1 MTNHW
6 NEGFLR
12 VATACPPVT
21 VADVAANV
29 EAIRSLYQAATV
41 AQCGVVVFP
50 ELSLTGYSLGDLV
63 LHAGMRN
70 AACNGLL
77 AVAELTAS
85 SQTVLIVGLPF
96 AHADALYNVSAVLA
110 GGRIVG
116 LVPKQHLPN
125 YGEFY
130 EKRWYQHWN
139 LPNTTVRIGASD
151 VPFGTQLLFGVGR
164 VTFGIEV
171 CEDLWVNHAPSHAL
185 VDNGAL
191 CIFNPS
197 ASPELVGKAAYRR
210 DLVRIQSA
218 KLVCAYMYAGC
229 DWTESTMDVVMSGHQ
244 LIVSQGTLLAERPP
258 FAVDQRLLVSDIDI
272 DHLIMD
278 RTRDTNRHHATDYL
292 CLDTHVHPS
301 LAEPQ
306 PQLVAHPFLPSAE
319 HPQQRQERLQ
329 HIIDIQ
335 AHGLAQRIRASKAPH
350 LHLGLSGGLDSTLAF
365 VVAIRTAQIIGRPV
379 ADLLRCYT
387 MPAQSSSERTQSN
400 AVALAQAF
408 GVPCTVIPIG
418 ALVSA
423 ELQALG
429 HDGVTQ
435 DITYENVQ
443 ARLRTS
449 ILFNSANQ
457 HGGLVLGTGD
467 LSEIALGW
475 CTFNGD
481 HMSHYHVNAGVP
493 KTLVRHLVTHMA
505 AVFDASV
512 QAILADIVDT
522 PISPELTSTQSGD
535 VSQKTEDIIGPY
547 ELHDFF
553 LYHLV
558 RWGDAPTKI
567 LALAT
572 RAFADAY
579 DAATIERW
587 LRVFMRR
594 FTLSQFKRSVMP
606 DGPKVG
612 SVALSPRGDWRMPS
626 DLSNTAVWQWPEV
639 TQ

>member
-1 MTNHW
+1 MTNEW
-6 NEGFLR
+6 NAGYLR
-12 VATACPPVT
+12 VATACPTVT
-21 VADVAANV
+21 VADVDANV
-29 EAIRSLYQAATV
+29 AAIQVLYLAATRD
-41 AQCGVVVFP
+41 QCAVVVCP

-63 LHAGMRN
+63 LHAGLRS
-70 AACNGLL
+70 AALTGLL
-77 AVAELTAS
+77 ALAALTAAYR
-85 SQTVLIVGLPF
+85 TVLIVGLPI
-96 AHADALYNVSAVLA
+96 AHADAIYNVAAILA

-130 EKRWYQHWN
+130 EKRWYHSWQQT
-139 LPNTTVRIGASD
+139 NTSVPIGAAD
-151 VPFGTQLLFGVGR
+151 VPFGTQLLFGVGNIS
-164 VTFGIEV
+164 FGVEI
-171 CEDLWVNHAPSHAL
+171 CEDLWVNHAPSQAL
-185 VDNGAL
+185 VDNGAV
-191 CIFNPS
+191 CVFNLS

-218 KLVCAYMYAGC
+218 KLVCAYVYAGC

-244 LIVSQGTLLAERPP
+244 LIASQGTILAERIP
-258 FAVDQRLLVSDIDI
+258 FATAERLLVCDIDI
-272 DHLIMD
+272 EHLAMD
-278 RTRDTNRHHATDYL
+278 RTRDTNRPHATEYTR
-292 CLDTHVHPS
+292 LDTLVLPHVDDPR
-301 LAEPQ
+301 
-306 PQLVAHPFLPSAE
+306 PQLVAHPFLPTAE
-319 HPQQRQERLQ
+319 NPVQRQERLQ

-335 AHGLAQRIRASKAPH
+335 AHGLAQRIRASRSAH

-365 VVAIRTAQIIGRPV
+365 VVATRTAQIIGRPV
-379 ADLLRCYT
+379 AELLRCYT

-408 GVPCTVIPIG
+408 AVPCTVISIG
-418 ALVSA
+418 QLVSA

-449 ILFNSANQ
+449 ILFNSANRW
-457 HGGLVLGTGD
+457 GGLVLGTGD

-493 KTLVRHLVTHMA
+493 KTLVRHLVIHMA
-505 AVFDASV
+505 ARYDAHI
-512 QAILADIVDT
+512 QAILADIVAT
-522 PISPELTSTQSGD
+522 PISPELTSAHTGE
-535 VSQKTEDIIGPY
+535 VTQKTEDIIGPY

-558 RWGDAPTKI
+558 RWGDAPTKV

-572 RAFADAY
+572 RAFADVY

-587 LRVFMRR
+587 LRVFVRR
-594 FTLSQFKRSVMP
+594 FTGNQFKRSVMP

-626 DLSNTAVWQWPEV
+626 DLSNAAVWQWPEV

>member
-1 MTNHW
+1 MSNQW
-6 NEGFLR
+6 NEGFVR
-12 VATACPPVT
+12 VASACPTVT

-29 EAIRSLYQAATV
+29 EAIRSLYLAATIEQT
-41 AQCGVVVFP
+41 AVVVCP

-63 LHAGMRN
+63 LHAGLRS
-70 AACNGLL
+70 A
-77 AVAELTAS
+77 AVAGLIELATLTAAY
-85 SQTVLIVGLPF
+85 QTVLIVGLPF

-130 EKRWYQHWN
+130 EKRWYQRWQHA
-139 LPNTTVRIGASD
+139 NTTVRIGTSD
-151 VPFGTQLLFGVGR
+151 VPFGTQLLFTVGR
-164 VTFGIEV
+164 LTFGIEI

-185 VDNGAL
+185 VENGAL

-210 DLVRIQSA
+210 DLVRMQSA
-218 KLVCAYMYAGC
+218 KLVCAYVYAGC

-244 LIVSQGTLLAERPP
+244 MIASQGSFLAERPP
-258 FAVDQRLLVSDIDI
+258 FAVDQRLLVCDIDI
-272 DHLIMD
+272 DHLVMD
-278 RTRDTNRHHATDYL
+278 RTRDTNRTIATAYTH
-292 CLDTHVHPS
+292 LDTMVHPTIDNPR
-301 LAEPQ
+301 PQ
-306 PQLVAHPFLPSAE
+306 VVAHPFLPTAE
-319 HPQQRQERLQ
+319 HPTQRQERLQ
-329 HIIDIQ
+329 HILDIQ
-335 AHGLAQRIRASKAPH
+335 AHGLAQRIRASRAPH

-365 VVAIRTAQIIGRPV
+365 VVAIRTAHIIGRPI
-379 ADLLRCYT
+379 AELLHCYT
-387 MPAQSSSERTQSN
+387 MPADTSSERTQSN
-400 AVALAQAF
+400 AVALARAF

-423 ELQALG
+423 ELHALG

-449 ILFNSANQ
+449 LLFNAANQ
-457 HGGLVLGTGD
+457 RGGLVLGTGD

-505 AVFDASV
+505 ALFAPDV

-522 PISPELTSTQSGD
+522 PISPELTSTHTGD

-558 RWGDAPTKI
+558 RWGDAPAKI

-572 RAFADAY
+572 RAFADVY
-579 DAATIERW
+579 DAPTIERW
-587 LRVFMRR
+587 LRVFLRR
-594 FTLSQFKRSVMP
+594 FTGSQFKRSVMP

-626 DLSNTAVWQWPEV
+626 DLTNAAVWQWPEV